1 MFDFAN
7 EVKKYVLLTED
18 EEPVQGTEFSVVFY
32 LPSLVQST
40 DDSMEEDNYMREIRV
55 VAEDIGE
62 AVKFAEQYIRKM
74 QHDTSDWE
82 DAEIQ
87 SIEQK

>member
-1 MFDFAN
+1 MFDSAN
-7 EVKKYVLLTED
+7 SVKKYILLTED
-18 EEPVQGTEFSVVFY
+18 DELVRGTEFSVVFY

-40 DDSMEEDNYMREIRV
+40 DDSMEEDNYMREIRI
-55 VAEDIGE
+55 VAEDMSE

>member
-40 DDSMEEDNYMREIRV
+40 DDSMEEDNYMREIRI
-55 VAEDIGE
+55 VAEDMSE